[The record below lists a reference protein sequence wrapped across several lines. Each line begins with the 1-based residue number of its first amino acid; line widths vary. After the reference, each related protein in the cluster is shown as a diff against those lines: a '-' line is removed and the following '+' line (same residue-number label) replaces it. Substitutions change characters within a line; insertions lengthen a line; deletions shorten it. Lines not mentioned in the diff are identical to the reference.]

1 MAANVTISGVI
12 GQILA
17 PETFTGRNGN
27 QYTYQG
33 VVIDTQGYQRTDP
46 VYVKF
51 NVDRTSTASLTV
63 GQPISVDCNCTSRSY
78 VSKTGVTMWN
88 TDLMVWK
95 INQAAQ
101 PQQPTQQ
108 PQQPTQQTQQPT
120 QQTQQVQ
127 QAQAQ
132 QPTPQQQDDD
142 LPF

>member
-12 GQILA
+12 SQIAA

-51 NVDRTSTASLTV
+51 NVDRTSTASLAV

-88 TDLMVWK
+88 TDLMVWR

-101 PQQPTQQ
+101 PQQQVA
-108 PQQPTQQTQQPT
+108 QQPT

-127 QAQAQ
+127 QVQAQ
-132 QPTPQQQDDD
+132 QPTPQQKDDD

>member
-51 NVDRTSTASLTV
+51 NVDRTSTASLAV
-63 GQPISVDCNCTSRSY
+63 GQPISVECNCTSRSY

-101 PQQPTQQ
+101 PQQSQQQVAQQ
-108 PQQPTQQTQQPT
+108 PTSQVQQPTQ
-120 QQTQQVQ
+120 
-127 QAQAQ
+127 QAQ
-132 QPTPQQQDDD
+132 QPTPQQKDDD

>member
-12 GQILA
+12 GQIAA
-17 PETFTGRNGN
+17 PETFTGKNGN

-51 NVDRTSTASLTV
+51 NVDRISTASLAI

-95 INQAAQ
+95 INQTAQ
-101 PQQPTQQ
+101 PQQIQQQPVQQVQQVQQPTQQ
-108 PQQPTQQTQQPT
+108 
-120 QQTQQVQ
+120 QVQ
-127 QAQAQ
+127 STQK
-132 QPTPQQQDDD
+132 DDD

>member
-51 NVDRTSTASLTV
+51 NVDRTSTASLAA

-88 TDLMVWK
+88 TDLMVWR

-101 PQQPTQQ
+101 PQQQVA
-108 PQQPTQQTQQPT
+108 QQPT

-127 QAQAQ
+127 QVQAQ
-132 QPTPQQQDDD
+132 QPTPQKKDDD

>member
-17 PETFTGRNGN
+17 PEKFTGRNGN

-51 NVDRTSTASLTV
+51 NVDRISTASLAI

-95 INQAAQ
+95 INQTAQ
-101 PQQPTQQ
+101 PQQIQQQPVQQVQQVQQPTQQ
-108 PQQPTQQTQQPT
+108 
-120 QQTQQVQ
+120 QVQ
-127 QAQAQ
+127 STQK
-132 QPTPQQQDDD
+132 DDD

>member
-12 GQILA
+12 GQILS

-51 NVDRTSTASLTV
+51 NVDRISTASLAI

-95 INQAAQ
+95 INQTAQ
-101 PQQPTQQ
+101 PQQIQQQPVQQVQQVQQPTQQ
-108 PQQPTQQTQQPT
+108 
-120 QQTQQVQ
+120 QVQ
-127 QAQAQ
+127 STQK
-132 QPTPQQQDDD
+132 DDD

>member
-12 GQILA
+12 SQIAA
-17 PETFTGRNGN
+17 PDTFIGKNGN

-51 NVDRTSTASLTV
+51 NVDRTSTASLAV

-101 PQQPTQQ
+101 PQQQSTQLAQQPTSQQ
-108 PQQPTQQTQQPT
+108 PQQPASNP
-120 QQTQQVQ
+120 
-127 QAQAQ
+127 AQ
-132 QPTPQQQDDD
+132 QPVSAKEDD

>member
-51 NVDRTSTASLTV
+51 NVDRTSTASLAV

-95 INQAAQ
+95 INQG
-101 PQQPTQQ
+101 QQQQ
-108 PQQPTQQTQQPT
+108 QQSQQQVAQQPT

-127 QAQAQ
+127 QVQAQ
-132 QPTPQQQDDD
+132 QPTPQQKDVD

>member
-12 GQILA
+12 GQIFA

-51 NVDRTSTASLTV
+51 NVDRTSTASLAV
-63 GQPISVDCNCTSRSY
+63 GQPISVECNCTSRSY
-78 VSKTGVTMWN
+78 VSKTGETMWN

-101 PQQPTQQ
+101 QQQQVAQQPTQQ
-108 PQQPTQQTQQPT
+108 VQQIQQPTQQ
-120 QQTQQVQ
+120 
-127 QAQAQ
+127 AQ
-132 QPTPQQQDDD
+132 QHTPQQNDDD

>member
-51 NVDRTSTASLTV
+51 NVDRISTASLAV
-63 GQPISVDCNCTSRSY
+63 GQPISVECNCTSRSY
-78 VSKTGVTMWN
+78 VNKTGVTMWN

-95 INQAAQ
+95 INQ
-101 PQQPTQQ
+101 PQQ
-108 PQQPTQQTQQPT
+108 PQQQVAQQPI

-127 QAQAQ
+127 QIQAQ
-132 QPTPQQQDDD
+132 QPTPQQKDDD

>member
-12 GQILA
+12 SQITA

-27 QYTYQG
+27 KYTYQG

-51 NVDRTSTASLTV
+51 NVDRTSTASLAV
-63 GQPISVDCNCTSRSY
+63 GQPISVECNCTSRSY
-78 VSKTGVTMWN
+78 VSQKGVTMWN

-95 INQAAQ
+95 INQEAQ
-101 PQQPTQQ
+101 QQQPQQQSVQQPTQQ
-108 PQQPTQQTQQPT
+108 V
-120 QQTQQVQ
+120 QQVQ
-127 QAQAQ
+127 QVQAQ
-132 QPTPQQQDDD
+132 QPTPQQKDDD

>member
-12 GQILA
+12 RQIFA
-17 PETFTGRNGN
+17 PETFTGKNGN
-27 QYTYQG
+27 NYTYQG

-51 NVDRTSTASLTV
+51 NVDRISTASLAV

-95 INQAAQ
+95 INQGQQQQQATQQQQQVAQ
-101 PQQPTQQ
+101 QPTPQVQQPTQ
-108 PQQPTQQTQQPT
+108 
-120 QQTQQVQ
+120 
-127 QAQAQ
+127 QAQ
-132 QPTPQQQDDD
+132 QPTPQQKDDD